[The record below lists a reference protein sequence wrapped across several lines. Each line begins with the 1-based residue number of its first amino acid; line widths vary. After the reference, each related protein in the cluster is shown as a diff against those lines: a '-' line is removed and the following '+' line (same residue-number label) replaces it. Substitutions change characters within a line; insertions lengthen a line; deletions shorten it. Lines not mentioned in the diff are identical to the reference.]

1 MYSPPSFADRDS
13 KFTIIYRHPSISN
26 HQTLI
31 GGGKIEAGELFSSNL
46 PQFGVRIM
54 TCLTKVSVV
63 SKTFESLNN
72 EPENPDKSALFSVI
86 RKFISVAAKLSIQRG
101 GENLPTVYRSSHI
114 AIKYLK
120 HSIDRCR

>member
-1 MYSPPSFADRDS
+1 
-13 KFTIIYRHPSISN
+13 
-26 HQTLI
+26 
-31 GGGKIEAGELFSSNL
+31 
-46 PQFGVRIM
+46 
-54 TCLTKVSVV
+54 VSVV

-86 RKFISVAAKLSIQRG
+86 RKFIPVAAKLSIQRG